1 MSFPQEKL
9 VVNLVLAAV
18 AVEVNGVASSRS
30 DIEKG
35 LEIGDNQRRIGS
47 ALVKVGTGII
57 GWNNIVT
64 GNLNDRRNIFIR
76 TEILGGK
83 RHIEI
88 GD

>member
-9 VVNLVLAAV
+9 VVHLVLAAV
-18 AVEVNGVASSRS
+18 AVEINGVASSRS

-35 LEIGDNQRRIGS
+35 LEIGYNQRRIGS

-57 GWNNIVT
+57 GWDNIVT
-64 GNLNDRRNIFIR
+64 GNFDDRGNIFIR
-76 TEILGGK
+76 AEILGCK
-83 RHIEI
+83 CHIKI